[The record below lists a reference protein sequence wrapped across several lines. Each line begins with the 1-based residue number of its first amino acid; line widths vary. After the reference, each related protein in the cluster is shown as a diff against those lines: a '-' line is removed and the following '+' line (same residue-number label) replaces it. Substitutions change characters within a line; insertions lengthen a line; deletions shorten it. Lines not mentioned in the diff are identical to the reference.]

1 MKKMTKMLCALLCGV
16 LLCGAV
22 AVAMP
27 KEDTV
32 AAAAPVRKQIV
43 LEPEKPGTASLKIG
57 EQIKL
62 SVGSANIGKKSENQ
76 AVGSGSGSGSGE
88 STDKDTGWGVLDDSD
103 AVTVDKETGVV
114 IGEKTGTAKVG

>member
-27 KEDTV
+27 KEDNA

-43 LEPEKPGTASLKIG
+43 LEPEKPGTVSLKIG
-57 EQIKL
+57 EQIRL
-62 SVGSANIGKKSENQ
+62 SVGSANIGKNQ
-76 AVGSGSGSGSGE
+76 KIKRRNPALVKAA
-88 STDKDTGWGVLDDSD
+88 TRRDPDPVKVKTKTQAGVS
-103 AVTVDKETGVV
+103 
-114 IGEKTGTAKVG
+114 